1 MKEKSLLSLKIF
13 IFVLNQGTLSSEK
26 RAACLFGQDILLL
39 SSPPVLATFFAITFL
54 IKIS

>member
-26 RAACLFGQDILLL
+26 RATCLFGQDILLL